1 MAVSLQQSLPE
12 MAKKGKNPD
21 DDAND
26 ADDATTDR
34 QSQQASILVHVAA
47 QIILVLVDKICLI
60 FKRKIRVVASLIT

>member
-21 DDAND
+21 AND

-34 QSQQASILVHVAA
+34 QSQQASIAA
-47 QIILVLVDKICLI
+47 QIIDKICLI

>member
-21 DDAND
+21 AND

-34 QSQQASILVHVAA
+34 QSQQASIAA
-47 QIILVLVDKICLI
+47 QIRVIRVDKICLI

>member
-12 MAKKGKNPD
+12 MAKIKAKTLTRPR
-21 DDAND
+21 DDAADD

-34 QSQQASILVHVAA
+34 QSQQADKM
-47 QIILVLVDKICLI
+47 DKICLI

>member
-1 MAVSLQQSLPE
+1 VAVSLQQSLPE

-21 DDAND
+21 AND

-34 QSQQASILVHVAA
+34 QSQQASIAA
-47 QIILVLVDKICLI
+47 QIIRVDKICLI